1 MSSFCACCKTKDD
14 KPTIDADI
22 HDNNTQC
29 FDCDHNTFKCCVT
42 INNICKN
49 DIEDLEDENKKKIKL
64 KSDILTRKT

>member
-1 MSSFCACCKTKDD
+1 MSSLCGCCKTKDD

-29 FDCDHNTFKCCVT
+29 FDCDHNSFKCCVT

-49 DIEDLEDENKKKIKL
+49 EDIEELENEKKDKNKVEK
-64 KSDILTRKT
+64 